1 MNNGVS
7 LCIIGLFVILSSLSQ
22 ATMEKAARML
32 AIWIRVKTRLSVT
45 GSPAPPMD
53 TSVTVETTTTD
64 STANTGTHPQTQT
77 HTSLDE
83 QIKVWVTMWRLGF
96 LFVWLDTLEAVVPS
110 VLVLYTC
117 VELTTSV
124 PGVGGGLQHVD
135 HVTVT
140 QIRALTPT
148 VTRQADTVTAR

>member
-53 TSVTVETTTTD
+53 TSVTVETIITD

-96 LFVWLDTLEAVVPS
+96 LFVWLDTLR
-110 VLVLYTC
+110 LLFLLCTC

-124 PGVGGGLQHVD
+124 PGVGGGLRHVD

>member
-1 MNNGVS
+1 M
-7 LCIIGLFVILSSLSQ
+7 
-22 ATMEKAARML
+22 K
-32 AIWIRVKTRLSVT
+32 LSVT
-45 GSPAPPMD
+45 GSPAPPTD

-64 STANTGTHPQTQT
+64 STANTGTHTYTPT
-77 HTSLDE
+77 HTLKSKSESRCGAFVDCLLQSKYSLACWD
-83 QIKVWVTMWRLGF
+83 VAF
-96 LFVWLDTLEAVVPS
+96 

-124 PGVGGGLQHVD
+124 PGVGGGRPHVD

-148 VTRQADTVTAR
+148 VTRQADTVTARQAAKHTSTCCHLSPFTAYLYWNC